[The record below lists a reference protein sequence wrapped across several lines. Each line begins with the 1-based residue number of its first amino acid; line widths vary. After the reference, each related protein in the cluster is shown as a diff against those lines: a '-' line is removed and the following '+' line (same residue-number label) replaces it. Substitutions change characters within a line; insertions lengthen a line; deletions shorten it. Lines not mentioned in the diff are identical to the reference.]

1 MTAYGSVRV
10 LRCRHHLHIWIPSW
24 SDQDFIYGKRRL
36 RSTRFVKPLVLWQA
50 VNRRQARV

>member
-10 LRCRHHLHIWIPSW
+10 LRCRHHLRIWIPSW

-36 RSTRFVKPLVLWQA
+36 HSTRFVKPLVLWRA